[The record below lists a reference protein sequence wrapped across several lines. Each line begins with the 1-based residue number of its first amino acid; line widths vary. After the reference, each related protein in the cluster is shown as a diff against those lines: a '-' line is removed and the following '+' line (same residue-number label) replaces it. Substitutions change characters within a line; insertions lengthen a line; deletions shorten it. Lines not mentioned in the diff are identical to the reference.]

1 MSMPAEEDVSVQLL
15 NAMGDG
21 GAEPEGTPPVQ
32 EPSSPEVDLTKL
44 SPFSQN
50 FLAKI
55 PEADRPVVARHMGSW
70 DSGFTQ
76 HSQRVNG
83 QLQPYTQLGSPDE
96 LRTMKEAFEQLKA
109 DPDGF
114 VNQLIQMGV
123 VKNFGQQPAQQQPPA
138 SPPGFDPAGQGQQQ
152 QPLTQQQRID
162 LAKEPEIQRLQRA
175 FGAMA
180 QQIQQRD
187 EQQAVAQ
194 AEQQIDQELAAAE
207 SKYGKFNRGY
217 VLQLMRQGLNTDA
230 AVQAWNN
237 EVQQAIASQ
246 RQAPRVVS
254 ASSAPPVAPGP
265 LNSSE
270 DRAAALR
277 AALEQMQ

>member
-15 NAMGDG
+15 NAMGDS
-21 GAEPEGTPPVQ
+21 GAGPEGTPPVQ
-32 EPSSPEVDLTKL
+32 ETSSPEVDVTKL

-50 FLAKI
+50 FLAQL

-76 HSQRVNG
+76 HSQRVNA
-83 QLQPYTQLGSPDE
+83 QLHPYTQLGTPDE
-96 LRTMKEAFEQLKA
+96 FRTMKEAFEQLKA
-109 DPDGF
+109 DPEGF
-114 VNQLIQMGV
+114 VNQLVSMGV
-123 VKNFGQQPAQQQPPA
+123 LKSAPTAPQPPA
-138 SPPGFDPAGQGQQQ
+138 APPGYDPAGQGQQQ
-152 QPLTQQQRID
+152 PMTQQQID
-162 LAKEPEIQRLQRA
+162 LAKAPEIQRLQRA

-180 QQIQQRD
+180 QTLQQRD
-187 EQQAVAQ
+187 EQAAIAQ
-194 AEQQIDQELAAAE
+194 AEQQIDRELAEAE

-246 RQAPRVVS
+246 RQPPRVVT

-270 DRAAALR
+270 DRAAALM
-277 AALEQMQ
+277 AALNQMQ